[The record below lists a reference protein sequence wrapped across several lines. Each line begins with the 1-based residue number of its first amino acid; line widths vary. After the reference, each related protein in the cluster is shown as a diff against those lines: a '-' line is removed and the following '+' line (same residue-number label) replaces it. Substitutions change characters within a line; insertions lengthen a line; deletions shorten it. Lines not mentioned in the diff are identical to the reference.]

1 MIPPPLTLP
10 ARTLPARAG
19 PWPVAVLVHGGF
31 WRAGYGRDLMDPLAA
46 DLAARGY
53 AVANLEYRRGD
64 EGGWPATFL
73 DVAEGIDGL
82 GAAAAPLD
90 LGRVVLVG
98 HSAGGQLAL
107 WAVRRRGLPPPA
119 VAARAIVALAG
130 VCDLAA
136 GAREGIGEGAVA
148 AFLGGGPDEL
158 PERYALASPL
168 AALPLGVRQLLVH
181 PPGDD
186 RVPIT
191 QSRSYAAAAAA
202 AGDPVELLEVAG
214 GHRTLIDPAS
224 DAWRQVAARLPG
236 LLA

>member
-1 MIPPPLTLP
+1 MIPPALTTP
-10 ARTLPARAG
+10 WGPG
-19 PWPVAVLVHGGF
+19 PWPVAVLLHGGF
-31 WRAGYGRDLMDPLAA
+31 WRSGYGRDLMDPLAA
-46 DLAARGY
+46 DLAGRGY

-82 GAAAAPLD
+82 RAVVAPLD

-107 WAVRRRGLPPPA
+107 WAARRRGLAPPC
-119 VAARAIVALAG
+119 VVARAVVSLAG
-130 VCDLAA
+130 VCDLVAA
-136 GAREGIGEGAVA
+136 ARHGIGEGAVA
-148 AFLGGGPDEL
+148 ELLGGGPDEL

-168 AALPLGVRQLLVH
+168 ASLPAGVRQLLVH
-181 PPGDD
+181 APGDD
-186 RVPIT
+186 RVPIS

-202 AGDPVELLEVAG
+202 AGDAVELLEVEG

-224 DAWRQVAARLPG
+224 DPWRQVAVRLPD